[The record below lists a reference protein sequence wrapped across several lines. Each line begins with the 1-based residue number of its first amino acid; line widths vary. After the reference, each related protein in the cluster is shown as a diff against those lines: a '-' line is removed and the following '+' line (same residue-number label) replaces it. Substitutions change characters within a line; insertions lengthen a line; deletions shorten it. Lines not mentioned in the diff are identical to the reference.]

1 MDRKDHYFYAV
12 KLPSTIK
19 QQLQKLC
26 FEYQQELPFSRWVY
40 EEDYHITLAF
50 LGSATDVQLRESNQQ
65 IEEMTGST
73 KNFSLT
79 MNQLGVFGQKD
90 SPRIFWAGLADSSAL
105 ADVRKKVVVACR
117 EAGFTIESRPFK
129 PHITLARKWRGDS
142 SFSMESIMNMEN
154 KLNFQFKAEQ
164 IVLYKTCLE
173 RVPKYEEQEIFTLQ

>member
-1 MDRKDHYFYAV
+1 MDRKDHFFYAV

-19 QQLQKLC
+19 KQLQKLC
-26 FEYQQELPFSRWVY
+26 SEYRHELLFSRWVH
-40 EEDYHITLAF
+40 EDDYHITLAF
-50 LGSATDVQLRESNQQ
+50 LGSSTNLQLRESNQQ
-65 IEEMTGST
+65 IEEMLSSS

-79 MNQLGVFGQKD
+79 INQLGIFGQEP

-105 ADVRKKVVVACR
+105 AEVRGKVVMACR

-173 RVPKYEEQEIFTLQ
+173 RVPKYEEQEIFKLQ